1 MFSIEKQTAGQIWLK
16 FGTELVLEGG
26 KVLGGGSALYVKGSG
41 LPLETQPCILAKTG
55 RTWAPCSSGAIVTHY
70 EGELI

>member
-26 KVLGGGSALYVKGSG
+26 KVLGGGVGPVRKRVRAASGDSAMHFGKNWKDLGPMFFWSHCHS
-41 LPLETQPCILAKTG
+41 L
-55 RTWAPCSSGAIVTHY
+55 
-70 EGELI
+70 